1 MSNNAFRFAF
11 VSNSHAIAKTVQ
23 DYALTQGITI
33 EIRLATMEKALPVA
47 QELLKNGVDVILGG
61 GGTGKLLRQTL
72 ERPVVTI
79 ARSHLDVLRALQ
91 IAKRETQH
99 VAITCYDM
107 VPESLST
114 FAELLQLR
122 VRPVPFTSTRELVEG
137 IAQAVHE
144 GVGCVV
150 GGGICGEIAQA
161 QGCKHVVVVPG
172 ADVIQRALEDARNI
186 ALSQRRDREQSAW
199 LHGIVD
205 VLHDGII
212 GVDATGTL
220 ATSNATALR
229 LLGMDI
235 PLAEKDMESVV
246 AGLGLQRVLTTGR
259 AETDS
264 LQRVAGQNFVITSSP
279 IRIGG
284 QVRGAVASFRLASYI
299 HSVDGKIKA
308 QLRKNG
314 FTSCHTLESI
324 VGTSVPMRQLKAKAA
339 RFARTGA
346 AVLIQ
351 GETGTGKELLAHA
364 LHAASPRFAQP
375 FVALNCAAL
384 PETLL
389 ESELFGYAEG
399 AFTGARRGGKDGLF
413 VLANGGTLFL
423 DEIADIPAA
432 LQVRLLRV
440 LEAKEVLQVGGDRAI
455 PVNVR
460 VISSSWKDIPRE
472 VRQGRFRRDLYY
484 RLAMLCLHIPPLRQ
498 RTEDIGALL
507 DVLLQRHGAH
517 VSCIS
522 AAGARLLTTQRWGG
536 NIRELDALLQR
547 YILLLENSAPD
558 DLLLEQLLQELPDM
572 DTLETA
578 PLVEGVENAS
588 PSARQNL
595 KVRLEIYEKRLISE
609 ALAQVSFNRTL
620 AAKSLGIS
628 PNTLWRKMK
637 GVS

>member
-1 MSNNAFRFAF
+1 MPDNTFRFAF
-11 VSNSHAIAKTVQ
+11 VSNSYAIAKTVQ
-23 DYALTQGITI
+23 DYALTQGMTI

-91 IAKRETQH
+91 IAKKETQH

-220 ATSNATALR
+220 ATSNVTALR
-229 LLGMDI
+229 LLGMDT

-284 QVRGAVASFRLASYI
+284 QVRGAVASFRPASYI
-299 HSVDGKIKA
+299 HSMDGKIKA

-314 FTSCHTLESI
+314 FTSSHTLDSI
-324 VGTSVPMRQLKAKAA
+324 VGTSLPMRQLKAKAV

-364 LHAASPRFAQP
+364 LHAASPRFDKP

-440 LEAKEVLQVGGDRAI
+440 LEAKELLQVGGERAI

-460 VISSSWKDIPRE
+460 IISSSWKDIPRE
-472 VRQGRFRRDLYY
+472 VRQGRFRKDLYY
-484 RLAMLCLHIPPLRQ
+484 RLATLCLHVPPLRQ
-498 RTEDIGALL
+498 RKGDIGALL
-507 DVLLQRHGAH
+507 EVLLQRHGADA
-517 VSCIS
+517 SCIS
-522 AAGARLLTTQRWGG
+522 AAGLRLLTAQSWGG
-536 NIRELDALLQR
+536 NIRELDALLQDR
-547 YILLLENSAPD
+547 
-558 DLLLEQLLQELPDM
+558 
-572 DTLETA
+572 
-578 PLVEGVENAS
+578 
-588 PSARQNL
+588 
-595 KVRLEIYEKRLISE
+595 
-609 ALAQVSFNRTL
+609 
-620 AAKSLGIS
+620 KS
-628 PNTLWRKMK
+628 
-637 GVS
+637 VV